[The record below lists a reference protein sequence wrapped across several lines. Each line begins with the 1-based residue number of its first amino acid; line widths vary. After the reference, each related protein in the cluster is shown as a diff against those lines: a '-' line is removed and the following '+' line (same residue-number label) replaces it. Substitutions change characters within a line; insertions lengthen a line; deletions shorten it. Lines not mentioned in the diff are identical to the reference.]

1 MHLPGKWAVCSNP
14 LLANTISLCRG
25 EALSPSSRESRSRA
39 GDKGTGCLGWGL
51 ESSRAVGLEGV
62 GVLDSV
68 LAAFMNAFGA
78 GPVLEISQNYFGRQ
92 QI

>member
-1 MHLPGKWAVCSNP
+1 MKP
-14 LLANTISLCRG
+14 LLANTISPWCD
-25 EALSPSSRESRSRA
+25 EALSPSSRESQSRT

-51 ESSRAVGLEGV
+51 ESSRATGSEGV

-68 LAAFMNAFGA
+68 LAAFMNTFGA

>member
-1 MHLPGKWAVCSNP
+1 MIHPWGVVRLQVLPQGRASGGLGTRVLGVCV
-14 LLANTISLCRG
+14 G
-25 EALSPSSRESRSRA
+25 GWRA
-39 GDKGTGCLGWGL
+39 A
-51 ESSRAVGLEGV
+51 ERQGV

>member
-1 MHLPGKWAVCSNP
+1 MPGVGA
-14 LLANTISLCRG
+14 G
-25 EALSPSSRESRSRA
+25 EQPSSRAA
-39 GDKGTGCLGWGL
+39 GP
-51 ESSRAVGLEGV
+51 EGV

-68 LAAFMNAFGA
+68 LAAFMNVFGA